1 MVWYDDKVITEI
13 YKERVELYG
22 RTRECVLP
30 EKELSKMTLKELRKY
45 VTFFIELDYDSYHGE
60 YSGLY
65 KIISYG
71 EKKDITEKLNKEFN
85 KRAGDEFVKLYDY
98 LDKIHNREK
107 WDVEQRFHLMTLT
120 NRKGFTP
127 LQICKGILEI
137 LKVKKLNVD
146 NIIKML
152 ELSRSLLSGD
162 FGFETC
168 SYNIDDSREEG
179 QKLLN
184 ERRKAEIDAQ
194 NSFIDRILGDKDGK
208 N

>member
-1 MVWYDDKVITEI
+1 MVWYDDKVINEI
-13 YKERVELYG
+13 YKERIELYG

-30 EKELSKMTLKELRKY
+30 EKELSTMTLRELRKY
-45 VTFFIELDYDSYHGE
+45 ATFFIELDYDSYHGE

-85 KRAGDEFVKLYDY
+85 QRAGDEFVKLYDY

-107 WDVEQRFHLMTLT
+107 WNGEQRFHLMTLT
-120 NRKGFTP
+120 NRKGHTP

-137 LKVKKLNVD
+137 LKIKKSNVD

-152 ELSRSLLSGD
+152 ELSRTLVLGD
-162 FGFETC
+162 FGFERG
-168 SYNIDDSREEG
+168 SYDIDDSREEG

-194 NSFIDRILGDKDGK
+194 DSFIDRILGGKDEE